1 MAKRKKC
8 NWLLHVLRRNDDSS
22 AKQYDSGQWT
32 PQGHNEESDHRRPSK
47 IWKKCEQQVLGTV
60 VGRWR
65 QQHKTQLDGE
75 K

>member
-47 IWKKCEQQVLGTV
+47 IWKKNVNN
-60 VGRWR
+60 RF
-65 QQHKTQLDGE
+65 
-75 K
+75 